1 MIEVAAL
8 CLFCNKISHSQRAS
22 NTSVSSAFSCQTVR
36 EGDSYFSSV
45 AISIHLHSFDI
56 AYFKRKGLKFSDIC
70 VVNLCLMSLCLKMVS
85 LNHHQNNLQKVLV
98 LFFMHSHETCSAH
111 RFLHCMRYWSTLP
124 CLPPTIVSIGV
135 YFNLIEMVSDFSNI
149 Y

>member
-8 CLFCNKISHSQRAS
+8 LLFCNKTSHSQRAS
-22 NTSVSSAFSCQTVR
+22 TTSVSSAFSCKTVR
-36 EGDSYFSSV
+36 EGDSYFSSA

-85 LNHHQNNLQKVLV
+85 LNHH
-98 LFFMHSHETCSAH
+98 
-111 RFLHCMRYWSTLP
+111 
-124 CLPPTIVSIGV
+124 
-135 YFNLIEMVSDFSNI
+135 
-149 Y
+149 